1 MLSLSIMSLIVIIL
15 SLFVFI
21 WHSRKRPRFEVIP
34 DITSEIDKLRSEGK
48 GILDLRH
55 INRPNYHVEQHFP
68 SLKSALQVDIE
79 FNFQPLTAQQQDWL
93 STGKLVG
100 ICWPENSGWGLIGL
114 APASSSQLINSPVG
128 KLLQSIAFPPAK
140 KCHRKS
146 QTTTKPTEV
155 KGIRLRGQVLTVF
168 FAEEYSWEELG
179 KFAENRQKLKSE
191 LLKLE
196 NTPGYINLHNP
207 IMLSVKPWYILLGV
221 ALFGWHSLLPPA
233 TDFWTFSWLWIWSFM
248 PAMLCWKFSNPLLQ
262 WFARYQ
268 LSPEQSASDLKFKL
282 FPFFLMWSWLLFQEC
297 NLMLGPDAS
306 QSKDWYIL
314 TTTMD
319 GKKGPY
325 YAELLA
331 KDGGNR
337 IKLPIQFD
345 WYKYL
350 QGGES
355 VKITNRI
362 DASGKLFICRIEIE
376 KQLYY
381 QFPLKQCH

>member
-1 MLSLSIMSLIVIIL
+1 MSLIVIIL
-15 SLFVFI
+15 SLLISVG
-21 WHSRKRPRFEVIP
+21 HSQKRPRFESIP
-34 DITSEIDKLRSEGK
+34 DISYEIERLKREGK
-48 GILDLRH
+48 AILDLRH
-55 INRPNYHVEQHFP
+55 INQPNFQLDQELNCLKYKINVGVEF
-68 SLKSALQVDIE
+68 V
-79 FNFQPLTAQQQDWL
+79 FQPLTTQQQQWL
-93 STGKLVG
+93 STGKLLGVS
-100 ICWPENSGWGLIGL
+100 WPESSGWGLLGL
-114 APASSSQLINSPVG
+114 EPANASQLINSPIG
-128 KLLQSIAFPPAK
+128 NLLQAIAFPPAK
-140 KCHRKS
+140 KRQRKK
-146 QTTTKPTEV
+146 QTTTKPSEV
-155 KGIRLRGQVLTVF
+155 KGIRLRDQVLTVF

-179 KFAENRQKLKSE
+179 KFAENRQKLKNA
-191 LLKLE
+191 LLTIE
-196 NTPGYINLHNP
+196 IPAGDINLHNP

-221 ALFGWHSLLPPA
+221 ALFGWQSLLPPA

-282 FPFFLMWSWLLFQEC
+282 FPFFLMWSWLMFQEC
-297 NLMLGPDAS
+297 NLLLGPDSS

-355 VKITNRI
+355 VNITNRI